1 MTMATAEPLFDR
13 GDWWDEG
20 ARAFASLRSVTTF
33 RLELLRRWLP
43 QGFAGRTVVDL
54 GCGGGLL
61 AVPLAREGA
70 HVVGLDLAA
79 KALRAARA
87 QQPERLLAAQA
98 DLQELPLAERSADVV
113 LLADVL
119 EHVDDPAAVVAQAAR
134 VLRPGGALFVN
145 TIHRTLRSR
154 LFAITLGEG
163 LGFIP
168 RGTHQWRKF
177 VRPDEL
183 DTMARTAGL
192 VRVRRA
198 GEAPRLWATLRAGAV
213 VLRPSKSLA
222 VGYAALFQKVHR

>member
-13 GDWWDEG
+13 ADWWDEG

-33 RLELLRRWLP
+33 RLKLLRQWLP

-61 AVPLAREGA
+61 AVPLARAGA
-70 HVVGLDLAA
+70 HVVGLDLAP
-79 KALRAARA
+79 KALRAAAA
-87 QQPERLLAAQA
+87 QQSERLLAAQA
-98 DLQELPLAERSADVV
+98 DLAELPLAERSADLV

-119 EHVDDPAAVVAQAAR
+119 EHVDDPAAVVAAAAK

-168 RGTHQWRKF
+168 RGTHQWRLF

-183 DTMARTAGL
+183 DAMARAAGL
-192 VRVRRA
+192 VRVQRA
-198 GEAPRLWATLRAGAV
+198 P
-213 VLRPSKSLA
+213 
-222 VGYAALFQKVHR
+222 

>member
-13 GDWWDEG
+13 ADWWDEG

-33 RLELLRRWLP
+33 RLELLRQWMP

-70 HVVGLDLAA
+70 HVIGLDLAA

-98 DLQELPLAERSADVV
+98 DLAALPLAERSADVV

-119 EHVDDPAAVVAQAAR
+119 EHVDDPAAVVAQAAK

-168 RGTHQWRKF
+168 RGTHQWRQF

-183 DTMARTAGL
+183 DAMARAAGL
-192 VRVRRA
+192 VRVQRA
-198 GEAPRLWATLRAGAV
+198 GEAPRLLATLRAGAV

-222 VGYAALFQKVHR
+222 VGYAALFQKIHR

>member
-13 GDWWDEG
+13 ADWWDEG

-33 RLELLRRWLP
+33 RLELLRQWMP

-79 KALRAARA
+79 KALRAAVA

-98 DLQELPLAERSADVV
+98 DLQQLPLAERSADVV

-119 EHVDDPAAVVAQAAR
+119 EHVDDPAAVIAQAAR

-154 LFAITLGEG
+154 VFAITLGEG

-183 DTMARTAGL
+183 DTMARAAGL
-192 VRVRRA
+192 VRVQRA
-198 GEAPRLWATLRAGAV
+198 GEAPRLLATLKAGAV

>member
-13 GDWWDEG
+13 ADWWDEG

-33 RLELLRRWLP
+33 RLELLRQWLP

-61 AVPLAREGA
+61 AVPLARAGA
-70 HVVGLDLAA
+70 HVVGLDLAP
-79 KALRAARA
+79 KALRAAAA
-87 QQPERLLAAQA
+87 QQSERLLAAQA
-98 DLQELPLAERSADVV
+98 DLAELPLAERSADLV

-154 LFAITLGEG
+154 VFAITLGEG

-183 DTMARTAGL
+183 DAMAGTVGL
-192 VRVRRA
+192 QRVQRA
-198 GEAPRLWATLRAGAV
+198 GEAPRLLATLKAGAV